1 MIDFYSLPLLS
12 KIVLIVGFTLGLISL
27 IIFLRYPIMLILMK
41 YSPKYREFI
50 KKTLVSKNLK
60 NNQIKTRYK

>member
-1 MIDFYSLPLLS
+1 MIDFDSLPLLS
-12 KIVLIVGFTLGLISL
+12 KIILAAGMVLGVMSI

-50 KKTLVSKNLK
+50 KKRLVT
-60 NNQIKTRYK
+60 KTRKRT